1 MRTWLLYIFL
11 IAAIVICLFAR
22 FNETFPGD
30 VSLIKWS
37 QDQHSPVITDLMEA
51 FTFIGS
57 SWIVFSLA
65 ILLAGSMFILRRYRK
80 GFVSTGV
87 IIVMLLSPVL
97 KLMIDRPRPPVDLV
111 GIVNQH
117 HQNLGFP
124 SGHTFQA
131 VMLFGFLIFIAS
143 VIVKRTWLRRTV
155 QILLGLL
162 ILAISIS
169 RIYLGEHWPSD
180 VLGSYVI
187 GGFFLTLLIWLYYKK
202 NLPGRFSRKK

>member
-1 MRTWLLYIFL
+1 MKTWILYIFL

-30 VSLIKWS
+30 VSIIKWA
-37 QDQHSPVITDLMEA
+37 QDHHNPVVTDFMEV
-51 FTFIGS
+51 FTLIGS

-65 ILLAGSMFILRRYRK
+65 IILAGSMLLLRQYRE
-80 GFVSTGV
+80 GLVSTGV
-87 IIVMLLSPVL
+87 PLIMLLSPLL
-97 KLMIDRPRPPVDLV
+97 KLMIDRPRPPVELV

-124 SGHTFQA
+124 SGHAFQA
-131 VMLFGFLIFIAS
+131 VMLFGFLIFFTSIF
-143 VIVKRTWLRRTV
+143 IKRKWLSLTI
-155 QILLGLL
+155 QILLVFL

-187 GGFFLTLLIWLYYKK
+187 GGFFLSLLIWLYYKK
-202 NLPGRFSRKK
+202 RPAQALQ